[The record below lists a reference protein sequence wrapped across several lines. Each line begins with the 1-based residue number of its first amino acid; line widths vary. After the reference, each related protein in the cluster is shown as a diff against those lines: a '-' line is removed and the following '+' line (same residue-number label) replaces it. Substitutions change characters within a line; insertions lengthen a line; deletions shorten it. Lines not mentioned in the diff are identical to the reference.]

1 MMNPR
6 KILTSGQWTLLRH
19 VATACPL
26 PLRATGGL
34 CDLRC
39 LLKEGFV
46 SVRDA
51 RVCAT
56 RAGIEALWYHCL
68 H

>member
-6 KILTSGQWTLLRH
+6 KILTSGQWALLRR
-19 VATACPL
+19 VATVCPL
-26 PLRATGGL
+26 PLKAAGGR
-34 CDLRC
+34 CDLRR
-39 LLKEGFV
+39 LLQEGFV

-56 RAGIEALWYHCL
+56 RTGIEALWYHCL